1 MVELFFKVWRNIYL
15 KKLILQHA
23 ELFDLYNDIV
33 IESRNGLLKF
43 KNKEYVKSIIYSG
56 SEKLLKIDFIGYD
69 SLETIEY
76 KCIME
81 CSIDIPN
88 QIPNNIKLLI
98 LPTHNNYNF
107 NLSLL
112 PNSITSIINF
122 NLYPEIYSGSSEYS
136 KINNNIINNK
146 NNNDK
151 EDDIILIPN
160 NIKSLIILDNNKTN
174 NINNDNNSNN
184 KINLNNLIKYNGHLE
199 FIKVVNTHGY
209 FNELQV
215 NNITMFRQLKVLNIP
230 NFIYSDS
237 KDHSNT
243 LDKFIPKSVT
253 DLTIGIRF
261 NEIITKYTIPNNLK
275 SFSLVINHY
284 ESRLNNNNNNFNNKI
299 KVYGMFEKYS
309 IPSSINKLSIDC
321 SLIINQITKEDHY
334 ECDDHFSDISPLF
347 PNSIKWLR
355 LIGEPIIIKNN
366 GTLPKSLEILEI
378 SDDIEIE
385 DGTLLSI
392 NNTLHTFKVVYEKRL
407 TQDYNSKS
415 IYKNFY
421 SPLPLTLKRLIIDS
435 PNFHSFKPNQ
445 LPLSIT
451 FLEFGNKY
459 NNDITK
465 SGILPNNIK
474 ILKIIN
480 KLINISSNALPN
492 SIKTL
497 IVNYK
502 SDLYLLNKTLKSSSP
517 SLLSSLKRLII
528 YNNSNAFIVNDEYF
542 KTIIRP
548 LQLPDS
554 IRIINKNY

>member
-33 IESRNGLLKF
+33 IECRNGLLKF

-88 QIPNNIKLLI
+88 QIPNKIKQLT

-122 NLYPEIYSGSSEYS
+122 NLYPEIYSSSEYS
-136 KINNNIINNK
+136 KTNNNIINN
-146 NNNDK
+146 NNNNKNDK

-174 NINNDNNSNN
+174 NSNNNSNN

-199 FIKVVNTHGY
+199 FIKVVNSNSY
-209 FNELQV
+209 FNELQA
-215 NNITMFRQLKVLNIP
+215 NNITIFRQLKVLNIP
-230 NFIYSDS
+230 NFVYRDTI
-237 KDHSNT
+237 DHTNT

-275 SFSLVINHY
+275 SLSLVINHY
-284 ESRLNNNNNNFNNKI
+284 ESRLYNKNNNNNI

-309 IPSSINKLSIDC
+309 IPSSIKKLSIDC
-321 SLIINQITKEDHY
+321 SLIINQISKEDHY
-334 ECDDHFSDISPLF
+334 ECDDHVSDISPLF

-355 LIGEPIIIKNN
+355 LIGEPIRIKNN

-385 DGTLLSI
+385 DGSLLSI
-392 NNTLHTFKVVYEKRL
+392 NNTLHTFKVVNEKRL

-435 PNFHSFKPNQ
+435 PNFQSFKSNQ
-445 LPLSIT
+445 LPLSIS

-459 NNDITK
+459 NIDITK

-474 ILKIIN
+474 VLKIIN
-480 KLINISSNALPN
+480 KFINISSNALPN
-492 SIKTL
+492 SIITL

-502 SDLYLLNKTLKSSSP
+502 SDLYLLNKTLKSSSK
-517 SLLSSLKRLII
+517 SLLSSLKRLVI
-528 YNNSNAFIVNDEYF
+528 YNNSNTFIVNDDYF

-554 IRIINKNY
+554 IKIINKNN